1 MSKLIRHTAGMK
13 KEVGAAL
20 IVALQLTTLTLI
32 GVMAPFV
39 GGPEQSVTAPADS
52 QITAD
57 QAQNVQAPTGTD
69 RSDLRA
75 SAVFANKVYGPR
87 NSQIFNLAA
96 SRAASVGQSEATNEA
111 TNEATLTSDQ
121 EDYPP
126 YSYVYFHGTGF
137 QPGETV
143 NMIVVELDPVQQ
155 SFEPWDVVADENGNV
170 ATSWYISSEEL
181 IGATMQVT
189 ATGQTSGL
197 TASATFTDS
206 GNFSYSPTTQGLTA
220 TAGGAAVSFVQ
231 SVTAP
236 AGNGDFTA
244 TVAVAGTGANPISS
258 AWVSTLP

>member
-143 NMIVVELDPVQQ
+143 NMIVVELDPIQQ
-155 SFEPWDVVADENGNV
+155 SFEPWDVVADENGNFQ
-170 ATSWYISSEEL
+170 TSWYVFSEDF
-181 IGATMQVT
+181 IGATFQAT
-189 ATGQTSGL
+189 ATGQSSQL
-197 TASATFTDS
+197 TASATFTDATYLTYENA
-206 GNFSYSPTTQGLTA
+206 GHTIQRDAFAWEGGTT
-220 TAGGAAVSFVQ
+220 VYYF
-231 SVTAP
+231 
-236 AGNGDFTA
+236 
-244 TVAVAGTGANPISS
+244 
-258 AWVSTLP
+258 